1 MVLSEIAEEMGK
13 VVTPDKRITMINR
26 DKKLYTKIQN
36 KGLLAKFLKKF
47 TLNVSGMISAGYL
60 NHDEKVLYEEL
71 FYKNLTNEE
80 VLEENIMMAANAKDK
95 AATGHLKVPAFFY
108 ISDMKVPLKNSSWRE
123 FSIKYAGS
131 IGI

>member
-1 MVLSEIAEEMGK
+1 
-13 VVTPDKRITMINR
+13 
-26 DKKLYTKIQN
+26 
-36 KGLLAKFLKKF
+36 
-47 TLNVSGMISAGYL
+47 
-60 NHDEKVLYEEL
+60 
-71 FYKNLTNEE
+71 
-80 VLEENIMMAANAKDK
+80 MMAANAKDK

>member
-71 FYKNLTNEE
+71 FYKNLTN
-80 VLEENIMMAANAKDK
+80 
-95 AATGHLKVPAFFY
+95 
-108 ISDMKVPLKNSSWRE
+108 
-123 FSIKYAGS
+123 
-131 IGI
+131 